1 MALGG
6 GDPDA
11 VPAES
16 LAVLDAAREVF
27 ATEAA
32 GAVLAG
38 GGRRARV
45 VAEGVV
51 AVAGPTAALDDEA
64 HRLSRAHPGVPTLP
78 GRETLRDRG
87 IGAAVARLAAV
98 GAELRR
104 ECPWDRVQTA
114 ETIVPHT
121 VEEAFEVAEAVAGG
135 DPDRLA
141 DELGDLLF
149 QSVFLAR
156 LLEEDGGA
164 DLADV
169 ADGQRRKLISRHPH
183 VYGDV
188 AADGPDAV
196 VDVWERQKRAERV
209 GQGVFHD
216 LPVGLPA
223 LAYATK
229 TLKRAAAAGLA
240 APDAGEASEAVAR
253 LAGELVSDGDADR
266 VGDLLLAAVRVAR
279 THGVDPEIAL
289 RAAALR
295 VRRSVEGDP
304 AAG

>member
-1 MALGG
+1 M
-6 GDPDA
+6 
-11 VPAES
+11 
-16 LAVLDAAREVF
+16 LDAAREVF

-32 GAVLAG
+32 GALLAR
-38 GGRRARV
+38 GGRRV
-45 VAEGVV
+45 GHVAAGDV
-51 AVAGPTAALDDEA
+51 ALTGPTAALDDEA
-64 HRLSRAHPGVPTLP
+64 YHLSRAHPGVATIP
-78 GRETLRDRG
+78 GRDVLRDRG

-104 ECPWDRVQTA
+104 ECPWDRVQTPSS
-114 ETIVPHT
+114 IVPHT

-156 LLEEDGGA
+156 LLEEGGGA
-164 DLADV
+164 DLSDIAS
-169 ADGQRRKLISRHPH
+169 GQRRKLISRHPH

-188 AADGPDAV
+188 AAAGPDAV

-229 TLKRAAAAGLA
+229 TLKRAESAGV
-240 APDAGEASEAVAR
+240 APSGAQEASQAVAR
-253 LAGELVSDGDADR
+253 LADELSSDADADR

-289 RAAALR
+289 RAAAMR
-295 VRRSVEGDP
+295 FRHTVEEDDP
-304 AAG
+304 GGG